1 MRFNVA
7 SGSPFVGTGVTT
19 TVNNGA
25 TLELAGSVSTLSNG
39 SNRVNITN
47 DSGAAAGILVSGTH
61 QQVGTI
67 DGSGTTQVNAGAS
80 LTADRIIQGS
90 LIIGGTSG
98 SHALVTIDA
107 SDASGNPL
115 DVPSGLAV
123 ADSLTPS
130 EPFGAG
136 ESSSANVS
144 SGGLA
149 DLGVPSFGDSVGHF
163 NPLSVPEP
171 STFRLA
177 LLAVLGVV
185 STQFAR
191 HRLRCQTV

>member
-1 MRFNVA
+1 MHRK
-7 SGSPFVGTGVTT
+7 VT
-19 TVNNGA
+19 NN
-25 TLELAGSVSTLSNG
+25 ST
-39 SNRVNITN
+39 
-47 DSGAAAGILVSGTH
+47 APGILVSGTH
-61 QQVGTI
+61 QQVGNI
-67 DGSGTTQVNAGAS
+67 GGSGTTQVNAGAS
-80 LTADRIIQGS
+80 LTADRIIQGT

-144 SGGLA
+144 SVGQGA
-149 DLGVPSFGDSVGHF
+149 DVAAESLGNSVGSD
-163 NPLSVPEP
+163 PSPVPEP
-171 STFRLA
+171 STLLLT
-177 LLAVLGVV
+177 LLAILVV
-185 STQFAR
+185 ISTQFAR
-191 HRLRCQTV
+191 HHFRCQTI